1 MRTLLIFLLTLA
13 FCPAAHAD
21 SDKKFRF
28 LLHFF
33 DMNETAFAY
42 HRHCL
47 SPDKNIND
55 NFLGTLTFVADELLA
70 EAAKNSPQ
78 RDPEHIKNQ
87 ILERRYNIQY
97 NLDHI
102 QIKKGCNTPAID
114 EARVHY
120 EEFSLYSKTEISHFI
135 NEETKDR

>member
-1 MRTLLIFLLTLA
+1 MRALLTLTLLLIVA
-13 FCPAAHAD
+13 FCPVVYAD

-33 DMNETAFAY
+33 DQNEAAFAY

-55 NFLGTLTFVADELLA
+55 TFLGTLTFVADELLA
-70 EAAKNSPQ
+70 EVVKSAPN
-78 RDPEHIKNQ
+78 RDPEHIKAK

-97 NLDHI
+97 KLDHAHMEV
-102 QIKKGCNTPAID
+102 G
-114 EARVHY
+114 
-120 EEFSLYSKTEISHFI
+120 
-135 NEETKDR
+135 